1 MMVDSYKTRRK
12 QVEKHLEFFK
22 ALSDKTRVRILLL
35 LMDRDLCVCELMF
48 ILKMEQSRVSHQLQV
63 LKNADLVKDER
74 EGKWMIYSISPA
86 KKKMVLILFDKL
98 IPQLKDTHESELDK
112 KNLKICLEKD
122 IRRTC
127 RLV

>member
-1 MMVDSYKTRRK
+1 MK
-12 QVEKHLEFFK
+12 QHLEVFK

-63 LKNADLVKDER
+63 LKNADLVRDER

-98 IPQLKDTHESELDK
+98 IPQLKDTQESRVDK
-112 KNLKICLEKD
+112 RNLEICLEKD

-127 RLV
+127 RVV

>member
-1 MMVDSYKTRRK
+1 VK
-12 QVEKHLEFFK
+12 EHLEIFK
-22 ALSDKTRVRILLL
+22 ALCDKTRVRILLL

-63 LKNADLVKDER
+63 LKNADLVRDER

-86 KKKMVLILFDKL
+86 KKGLVLALFDKL
-98 IPQLKDTHESELDK
+98 IPQLNHTQESQLDK

-127 RLV
+127 ALA

>member
-1 MMVDSYKTRRK
+1 M
-12 QVEKHLEFFK
+12 EKHLELFK

-35 LMDRDLCVCELMF
+35 LMEKDLCVCELMF

-63 LKNADLVKDER
+63 LKNVDLVKDER

-86 KKKMVLILFDKL
+86 EKEMLLTVFDKV
-98 IPQLKDTHESELDK
+98 IPELKAAAESRLDK
-112 KNLKICLEKD
+112 KNLRICLEKD

-127 RLV
+127 SVV

>member
-1 MMVDSYKTRRK
+1 VK
-12 QVEKHLEFFK
+12 QDLEIFK
-22 ALSDKTRVRILLL
+22 ALSGMTRVRILLL

-63 LKNADLVKDER
+63 LKNAGLVRDER

-98 IPQLKDTHESELDK
+98 IPQLKDTQESRLDK

-127 RLV
+127 RVV

>member
-1 MMVDSYKTRRK
+1 MK
-12 QVEKHLEFFK
+12 QHLEVFK

-63 LKNADLVKDER
+63 LKNANLVRDER
-74 EGKWMIYSISPA
+74 EGKWMIYSVSPA
-86 KKKMVLILFDKL
+86 KKKMVLILLDKL
-98 IPQLKDTHESELDK
+98 IPQLKDTQESRLDK

-127 RLV
+127 RVV

>member
-1 MMVDSYKTRRK
+1 MK
-12 QVEKHLEFFK
+12 QHLEIFK
-22 ALSDKTRVRILLL
+22 ALSDKTRVRIMLL

-63 LKNADLVKDER
+63 LKNADLVRDER
-74 EGKWMIYSISPA
+74 EGKWMIYSVSPA
-86 KKKMVLILFDKL
+86 KKKMVLILLDKL
-98 IPQLKDTHESELDK
+98 IPELKDTQESRLDK

-127 RLV
+127 GVG

>member
-1 MMVDSYKTRRK
+1 VK
-12 QVEKHLEFFK
+12 QHLEIFK

-63 LKNADLVKDER
+63 LKNADLVRGER
-74 EGKWMIYSISPA
+74 EGKWMIYSVSPA

-98 IPQLKDTHESELDK
+98 IPQLKDTQESQLDK

-127 RLV
+127 RVV

>member
-1 MMVDSYKTRRK
+1 MK
-12 QVEKHLEFFK
+12 EHLEIFK

-63 LKNADLVKDER
+63 LKNADLVRSER

-86 KKKMVLILFDKL
+86 KKGLVLGLFDKL
-98 IPQLKDTHESELDK
+98 IPQLNDTQESQLDK

-127 RLV
+127 ALA

>member
-1 MMVDSYKTRRK
+1 MN
-12 QVEKHLEFFK
+12 KHLEVFK

-35 LMDRDLCVCELMF
+35 LMERDLCVCELMF
-48 ILKMEQSRVSHQLQV
+48 VLKMEQSRVSHQLQV

-86 KKKMVLILFDKL
+86 KKKVLLTIFDRV
-98 IPQLKDTHESELDK
+98 IPQLKAAAESQLDK
-112 KNLKICLEKD
+112 ENLGVCLEKD
-122 IRRTC
+122 VRRSC

>member
-1 MMVDSYKTRRK
+1 MN
-12 QVEKHLEFFK
+12 KHLEVFK

-35 LMDRDLCVCELMF
+35 LMERDLCVCELMF
-48 ILKMEQSRVSHQLQV
+48 VLKMEQSRVSHQLQV

-86 KKKMVLILFDKL
+86 RKKIVLTIFDKL
-98 IPQLKDTHESELDK
+98 IPQLKDTPETRLDK
-112 KNLKICLEKD
+112 ENFRICLEKD
-122 IRRTC
+122 IRRSC